1 MGRPNTSYN
10 ERIFSNSMELLTL
23 KETCNIP
30 KRHGTHKHLTK
41 LSINLN
47 TYLTHLHPN
56 AD

>member
-41 LSINLN
+41 LLINLN
-47 TYLTHLHPN
+47 TYLTHLHPS